1 MNPTPATTTA
11 RLGRPPKGDSTRK
24 PVKVW
29 LDTEARARIE
39 GDKRPGESLGDV
51 VTRWGLE
58 RTP

>member
-1 MNPTPATTTA
+1 MTTTPTQST
-11 RLGRPPKGDSTRK
+11 RLGRPPKGASTRK

-39 GDKRPGESLGDV
+39 NDKRPGESLGDV

>member
-1 MNPTPATTTA
+1 MNPTPATPTP

-29 LDTEARARIE
+29 LDSEARARIE